1 MYPHDSGF
9 AIYDRSAITA
19 LLIIIWARE
28 RGPARITRV
37 LNTYSHVTPALQ
49 RRAAE
54 AMDEVL
60 GKELIESREL
70 VAIP

>member
-1 MYPHDSGF
+1 MCRPTH
-9 AIYDRSAITA
+9 IHA
-19 LLIIIWARE
+19 LGADEHFVSTNLGHSDIQV
-28 RGPARITRV
+28 T
-37 LNTYSHVTPALQ
+37 LNTYSHVTPTLQ

-54 AMDEVL
+54 GMDEVL

>member
-19 LLIIIWARE
+19 LLINYLRVRMRVRMIHV
-28 RGPARITRV
+28 GTR
-37 LNTYSHVTPALQ
+37 PGMR

>member
-1 MYPHDSGF
+1 
-9 AIYDRSAITA
+9 
-19 LLIIIWARE
+19 
-28 RGPARITRV
+28 
-37 LNTYSHVTPALQ
+37 LQ
-49 RRAAE
+49 KRAVE